1 MQERGEG
8 ASHVAKAVVERHRAA
23 YTVHLCLSFNGC
35 IFDYDAVQPNLLI
48 VANAMTDVVGV
59 VDEVVVGEGDA
70 LRVSRRSRGELG
82 TYAKG

>member
-1 MQERGEG
+1 MMLFKQ
-8 ASHVAKAVVERHRAA
+8 
-23 YTVHLCLSFNGC
+23 
-35 IFDYDAVQPNLLI
+35 NLLI